1 MNEALDLS
9 FRDRAREWGV
19 RGDVELEGYF
29 NHNLVY
35 YTNVCRGECFN
46 LKSSHIRLSIQHKH
60 IALGFFKNV
69 I

>member
-1 MNEALDLS
+1 MNEALDFS
-9 FRDRAREWGV
+9 FRDRVREWGV

-46 LKSSHIRLSIQHKH
+46 TQI
-60 IALGFFKNV
+60 
-69 I
+69 